1 MLPKKHRLSKTADVN
16 LTTAKGRSFFSQ
28 SFLIKFL
35 NQTGLDQ
42 PKITVITSVKVSKS
56 AVTRNRLRRIIR
68 QVVHEYIDQ
77 IKPGSYVFI
86 VKKTAVPVNSAN
98 LRKEIITALEK
109 SKMV

>member
-1 MLPKKHRLSKTADVN
+1 MLSQKHRLSKFAEVKK
-16 LTTAKGRSFFSQ
+16 TTAKGRSFFSQ

-35 NQTGLDQ
+35 NQAGLDQ